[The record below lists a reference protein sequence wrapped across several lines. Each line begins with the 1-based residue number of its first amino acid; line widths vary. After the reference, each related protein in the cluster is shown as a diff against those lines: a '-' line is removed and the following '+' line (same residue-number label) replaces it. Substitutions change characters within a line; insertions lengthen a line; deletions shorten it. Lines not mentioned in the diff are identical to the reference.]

1 MFVRNI
7 HILYAPSTSR
17 VSPVTKSAT
26 WPPPPMWSSAL
37 NTVIYTVI
45 NPMITTYLWH
55 PIIHYHSPPC
65 CFTSLLSSHYAPASM
80 SLEDEFSPNL
90 SLSPCLLTN
99 EGQGLAILNSLT
111 SVSLTNSTNDG
122 FTHTHSCTVITTLET
137 RQQLE
142 EGCRGT
148 SPCGLDTKKKQ
159 RPSPVL
165 KNLPWRCLLL

>member
-1 MFVRNI
+1 MT
-7 HILYAPSTSR
+7 ST
-17 VSPVTKSAT
+17 PK
-26 WPPPPMWSSAL
+26 
-37 NTVIYTVI
+37 VIFCPQYS
-45 NPMITTYLWH
+45 YLH
-55 PIIHYHSPPC
+55 CYQSHDHHLSLASNYPLSL
-65 CFTSLLSSHYAPASM
+65 TSLLFHLFAFIPLCSSSHVTRRWILPQSVPI
-80 SLEDEFSPNL
+80 SLLIDQRRAGSGNPQLFNKRF
-90 SLSPCLLTN
+90 
-99 EGQGLAILNSLT
+99 
-111 SVSLTNSTNDG
+111 LTNSTNDG